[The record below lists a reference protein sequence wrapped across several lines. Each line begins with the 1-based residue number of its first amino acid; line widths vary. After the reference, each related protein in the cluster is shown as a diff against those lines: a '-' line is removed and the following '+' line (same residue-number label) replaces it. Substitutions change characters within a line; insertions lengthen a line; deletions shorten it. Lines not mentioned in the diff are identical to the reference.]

1 MFFDEAR
8 SSPACA
14 SQVKM
19 DVIDPETRAHRRSTL
34 TNIVAVIRKNG
45 QDSGPVSDA
54 IGTIITHSE
63 HYGDRCDTLWTEIM
77 EEYENL
83 RYVFHCSTDAA
94 AAVVFPF
101 NKVRIVTTC
110 EIFPFTKV
118 CTVIS

>member
-1 MFFDEAR
+1 
-8 SSPACA
+8 
-14 SQVKM
+14 M
-19 DVIDPETRAHRRSTL
+19 DVIDAETLAIRRSTL

-63 HYGDRCDTLWTEIM
+63 HHGDRCDTLWTEIM

-83 RYVFHCSTDAA
+83 RYVFHCGTGA

-101 NKVRIVTTC
+101 SKVGIVKTYEIFPFSKVRIVKNIRGYRLRFSVVTG
-110 EIFPFTKV
+110 IV
-118 CTVIS
+118 YY